1 MHDNQTITILSYI
14 CIISSYVSIGEHAS
28 KPTTS
33 SLTPNQAVTTAN
45 LFSILTNSIAE
56 CMKNDEETNISVPTT
71 PSSVS
76 GDVKLGST
84 PSNPSKLSG
93 NDQMSKNS
101 LGLSPECYGYYSSG

>member
-1 MHDNQTITILSYI
+1 MIIKLQLF

-28 KPTTS
+28 KPTLS

-56 CMKNDEETNISVPTT
+56 CMKNDEETNVSVPTT